1 MAGLN
6 PNERKSR
13 IAGAVLRIARTAPV
27 AAAAF
32 ALLSAATTFEA
43 RAETKLVVAKVA
55 DDFALIMGDFGK
67 SQGIFQKH
75 GLAIEFPRI
84 TPAKMVQAMLAG
96 SVDMAMAGGNTIL
109 FAAKG
114 APIKAVAA
122 LDGPPK
128 MLVLSVAPN
137 SKIKSPDDLKGKT
150 VAISNKGSLTDWA
163 VSQLALAKGWPDS
176 SITRAS
182 IGDTPGRVAAVR
194 SGAADAAVIDIAA
207 AAELEVRGEGKTLM
221 NFGDVIKNYQNQMV
235 FATDK
240 IIKEKPEAVK
250 AYLAG
255 LFETLAFARSHRKE
269 TVAFAAQELKVN
281 EDVAGKVYDALL
293 GSPGFFSTDGRFD
306 PKTLAAMTHEFEQS
320 KRIPPGVEL
329 KSSVNESF
337 LPAAK

>member
-1 MAGLN
+1 LRA
-6 PNERKSR
+6 RSISR
-13 IAGAVLRIARTAPV
+13 AAHITAVIAVL
-27 AAAAF
+27 AAAP
-32 ALLSAATTFEA
+32 LA

-55 DDFALIMGDFGK
+55 DDFALTMGDFGK
-67 SQGIFQKH
+67 SQGIFKKH
-75 GLAIEFPRI
+75 GLDVDFPLI

-128 MLVLSVAPN
+128 MLVLSVAAN
-137 SKIKSPDDLKGKT
+137 SKIKTPDDLKGKT

-163 VSQLALAKGWPDS
+163 VSQLAAAKGWPDS

-194 SGAADAAVIDIAA
+194 SGAVDAAVIDIAA

-221 NFGDVIKNYQNQMV
+221 NFGDVIKDYQNQMV
-235 FATDK
+235 FASDK

-255 LFETLAFARSHRKE
+255 LFETIEFARRHRKE
-269 TVAFAAQELKVN
+269 CVAFAAQNMKVS
-281 EDVAGKVYDALL
+281 EEVAGKVYDALI
-293 GSPGFFSTDGRFD
+293 GSPGFFSPDGRFD
-306 PKTLAAMTHEFEQS
+306 LKTIEAMSREFKAS
-320 KRIPPGVEL
+320 KRLPQSADL
-329 KSSVNESF
+329 KTSLNETF
-337 LPAAK
+337 LPSTK